1 MRMRLAAVAGALAL
15 ALAGQAGA
23 QSGDSLHPDL
33 SGFWGAP
40 FQAEPMPDDL
50 KAKLPPDTVIL
61 EDTGAAEFPRGE
73 FGGLKLTPQAAAQA
87 EAWKPEDDMTIARVC
102 LPPSIVYSVQG
113 PFPFEIVQAPGLLV
127 FRYEYYD
134 QVRLIH
140 TDGRGHPPP
149 EAPHSKMGHSIGH
162 WEGDEL
168 VIETTHIAAST
179 ITNNGLDHSPDIHIV
194 ERYRVS
200 ADGKRLE
207 ASQWFED
214 PATIENNGARFIV
227 WRKDPAGYV
236 YPYECDP
243 TFALEYQGVQSQ
255 PAN

>member
-1 MRMRLAAVAGALAL
+1 MAGALAL
-15 ALAGQAGA
+15 ALAAQASA
-23 QSGDSLHPDL
+23 QSGDPDHPDL
-33 SGFWGAP
+33 SGFWSAP
-40 FQAEPMPDDL
+40 FQAFAMPEDL
-50 KAKLPPDTVIL
+50 EARLPPGTAIL
-61 EDTGAAEFPRGE
+61 ADTGPAEFARGE
-73 FGGLKLTPQAAAQA
+73 YGGLELTA
-87 EAWKPEDDMTIARVC
+87 EAADHAESWKPENDMTIARVC

-140 TDGRGHPPP
+140 TDGRGHPPAD
-149 EAPHSKMGHSIGH
+149 APHSKMGHSIGH

-168 VIETTHIAAST
+168 VIDTDHLAAST
-179 ITNNGLDHSPDIHIV
+179 ITNNGLDHSDKVHMV

-200 ADGKRLE
+200 ADGTRLE
-207 ASQWFED
+207 ATQWFED
-214 PATIENNGARFIV
+214 PEMLENSGARFIA

-255 PAN
+255 PGN